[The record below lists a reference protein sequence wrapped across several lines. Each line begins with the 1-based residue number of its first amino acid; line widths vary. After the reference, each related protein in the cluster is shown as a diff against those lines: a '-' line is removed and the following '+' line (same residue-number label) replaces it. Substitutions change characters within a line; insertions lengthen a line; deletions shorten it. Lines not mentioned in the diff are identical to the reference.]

1 MARSVFV
8 SYSDPDREC
17 ALELVARLEAS
28 AIGVWVAPR
37 DVAPSADWASEIID
51 AISSARLMV
60 LVFSAHSNA
69 SPQVRR
75 EVERA
80 IHKQVPVLPF
90 RIENVLPSKSLEYF
104 LSTQHWL
111 DAFPPP
117 REPHYAK
124 LCAHVSS
131 LLSAPPGA
139 DVGGQT
145 YDTAVRTA
153 AKFSVTVTELQ
164 FLERTLAYHVGPVAK
179 LLIKRAL
186 IGAADWD
193 QLTLRLASE
202 LDSDSARRRFVDA
215 CRSTTTLRLIP

>member
-1 MARSVFV
+1 MAHGVFV
-8 SYSDPDREC
+8 SYSEPDREC
-17 ALELVARLEAS
+17 ALELVSRLEANS
-28 AIGVWVAPR
+28 ISVWVAPR

-51 AISSARLMV
+51 AISAARLMV

-111 DAFPPP
+111 DAFSLP
-117 REPHYAK
+117 REPHYAR
-124 LCAHVSS
+124 LCAHVQQLLRSS
-131 LLSAPPGA
+131 AAAKTAAQSLAAPGA
-139 DVGGQT
+139 
-145 YDTAVRTA
+145 RPPRL
-153 AKFSVTVTELQ
+153 SVTVTELQ
-164 FLERTLAYHVGPVAK
+164 FLERTLAFHVGPVARV
-179 LLIKRAL
+179 LIRRAL
-186 IGAADWD
+186 ADAADWE
-193 QLTLRLASE
+193 QLTSRLASE
-202 LDSDSARRRFVDA
+202 LDSDTARRRFADA